1 MRTAG
6 LEERQKGT
14 FGTGL
19 DTSDGSKWSPINCL
33 LATRCMIPPDTLR
46 FLLVLWYKST
56 ASKKLS
62 LHIPSFVSILPW
74 VHNFYPPCCS
84 STCRDRNF
92 QDTWF
97 LDVDRNAWGHLSIP
111 SWFLS
116 GVCVI
121 LHSTVGWKG
130 EIEGWCNRWEETF
143 VQGMG
148 CWEKEWLWKG
158 RKDLSKWLKL
168 TSTYL
173 TLLDMQV
180 SPAWGQAQHPTCI
193 HSSRTQTP
201 PSEANPLTPIT
212 FISFIWSFKKSHQS
226 QVLCTNIFYVK
237 IKEWYI

>member
-97 LDVDRNAWGHLSIP
+97 LDVDGNAWGHLSIP

-130 EIEGWCNRWEETF
+130 EIEGCAIDGRRLLCRAWDA
-143 VQGMG
+143 
-148 CWEKEWLWKG
+148 EKRNDFGKAGRIWVNGWSWHQPTWLS
-158 RKDLSKWLKL
+158 LTCKWAQLGGKPSIQPVFIPPEHKPHLLK
-168 TSTYL
+168 
-173 TLLDMQV
+173 
-180 SPAWGQAQHPTCI
+180 
-193 HSSRTQTP
+193 
-201 PSEANPLTPIT
+201 PI
-212 FISFIWSFKKSHQS
+212 
-226 QVLCTNIFYVK
+226 L
-237 IKEWYI
+237 